1 MGTAQPKRQTVLIVE
16 DDGEL
21 RRLMVTLLE
30 DEQLDAIECES
41 AEAALAIMLM
51 GERHISM
58 LLADIRL
65 PGVMDGIDLAWE
77 IKLRWPLL
85 PVILTSGLPREY
97 VRQLPPG
104 IAYMVKPF
112 QPLDVLVIAEQ
123 ARASSQRGER
133 VPTSLVYQQS
143 QSRAPVAHAT
153 KERRRAS

>member
-1 MGTAQPKRQTVLIVE
+1 MGPAQPKRQTVLIVE
-16 DDGEL
+16 DDREL
-21 RRLMVTLLE
+21 RRLMIALLE
-30 DEQLDAIECES
+30 NEHLDAIECES

-85 PVILTSGLPREY
+85 PVILTSGLPRY

-133 VPTSLVYQQS
+133 VPTSLVYQQR
-143 QSRAPVAHAT
+143 QPRAPVAHAT
-153 KERRRAS
+153 NERRSAS

>member
-1 MGTAQPKRQTVLIVE
+1 MGPAQPKHQTVLIVE
-16 DDGEL
+16 DDEAL
-21 RRLMVTLLE
+21 RSLMVTLLE
-30 DEQLDAIECES
+30 DEHLDAIECES

-51 GERHISM
+51 DNRHITM

-85 PVILTSGLPREY
+85 PVVLTSGLPREY
-97 VRQLPPG
+97 VRPLPPG

-123 ARASSQRGER
+123 AQASSQGGER
-133 VPTSLVYQQS
+133 IPTSLIYQQR
-143 QSRAPVAHAT
+143 QPRA
-153 KERRRAS
+153 R

>member
-1 MGTAQPKRQTVLIVE
+1 MGPAQPKRQTVLIVE
-16 DDGEL
+16 DDREL
-21 RRLMVTLLE
+21 RRLMIALLE
-30 DEQLDAIECES
+30 NEHLDAIECES

-51 GERHISM
+51 GEHHITM

-85 PVILTSGLPREY
+85 PVVLTSGLPREY
-97 VRQLPPG
+97 VRPLPPG

-123 ARASSQRGER
+123 AQASSQWGER
-133 VPTSLVYQQS
+133 VPTSLVYQQR
-143 QSRAPVAHAT
+143 QPRA
-153 KERRRAS
+153 R

>member
-1 MGTAQPKRQTVLIVE
+1 ME
-16 DDGEL
+16 
-21 RRLMVTLLE
+21 
-30 DEQLDAIECES
+30 AIECES

-51 GERHISM
+51 GERRIKM

-85 PVILTSGLPREY
+85 PVVLTSGLPREY

-112 QPLDVLVIAEQ
+112 QPLDVLVTAEQ
-123 ARASSQRGER
+123 ALASSQCGER
-133 VPTSLVYQQS
+133 VPISLVYQQ
-143 QSRAPVAHAT
+143 RLPKA
-153 KERRRAS
+153 R

>member
-1 MGTAQPKRQTVLIVE
+1 MGPAQSKRQTVLLVE

-51 GERHISM
+51 GDRHITM

-77 IKLRWPLL
+77 VKLRWPLL
-85 PVILTSGLPREY
+85 PVVLTSGLPREC
-97 VRQLPPG
+97 VRPLPPG
-104 IAYMVKPF
+104 IAYMAKPF

-123 ARASSQRGER
+123 ALASSQRGER
-133 VPTSLVYQQS
+133 VPTSLVYQQR
-143 QSRAPVAHAT
+143 QPRAPVAHAT
-153 KERRRAS
+153 EERRSAS